1 MTFSPSWFKKQKV
14 KRNTLKNLG
23 RDSTRKCCENVCQVE
38 LVHSKKKKHPKRQKK
53 KKKIG
58 IQTALTP
65 LYPLKIFKKLIFKCL
80 KSIWCAAHLFHFK
93 ITLNS
98 TDESQHYH
106 TMWCVCRVLY
116 LFVRISRLLLKRFR
130 VRKKVLVL
138 DTHDACKQQYS
149 ITFHKICHICIP
161 RQWLRVFPNFL
172 SFFFLLFFFLLFSF
186 HFYLGTK
193 SSIFCKLLLLS
204 FEYLS

>member
-23 RDSTRKCCENVCQVE
+23 RDSTRKCCENLCQVE
-38 LVHSKKKKHPKRQKK
+38 LHSTFEEKKHPKRQ

-58 IQTALTP
+58 IQTALTS

-138 DTHDACKQQYS
+138 DTHDASSSILSHFTKYVTFAYQYQVND
-149 ITFHKICHICIP
+149 C
-161 RQWLRVFPNFL
+161 VNFL
-172 SFFFLLFFFLLFSF
+172 ISYLFFLLFRSTF
-186 HFYLGTK
+186 
-193 SSIFCKLLLLS
+193 I
-204 FEYLS
+204 